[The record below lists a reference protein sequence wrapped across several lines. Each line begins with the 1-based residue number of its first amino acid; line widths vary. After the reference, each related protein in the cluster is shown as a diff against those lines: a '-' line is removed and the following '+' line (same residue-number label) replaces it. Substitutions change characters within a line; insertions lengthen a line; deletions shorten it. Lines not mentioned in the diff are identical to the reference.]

1 MASASGPTFLKE
13 AALKDAANG
22 AAIKLGYAMG
32 MKKEQLEVVLAFLSG
47 NDVFSVLPRDLG
59 KVSVMHVCLLLLS
72 CWERLKRGLLWW

>member
-32 MKKEQLEVVLAFLSG
+32 MKKEQLEVVL
-47 NDVFSVLPRDLG
+47 VG
-59 KVSVMHVCLLLLS
+59 K
-72 CWERLKRGLLWW
+72 